1 MHEVKVL
8 APATVSNVV
17 CGFDCLGFALAKPFD
32 EITVRRIEERVVR
45 IRHLDNF
52 GLPTDPQKNVAGV
65 ALLAMVSSADL
76 DFGFE
81 IEITKGIKPG
91 SGIGSSAAS
100 SCGAVVAANRILDD
114 RFTKRELVGFA
125 MEGERLASGAAHA
138 DNVAPCILGGFTL
151 VRSVAPLDIVS
162 LKFPPLYATVIHPQ
176 IEIRTADARAM
187 LPGDVPL
194 RDAVRQWANLGAFV
208 AALAQGDCSL
218 LARSMED
225 LIVEPVRRLL
235 IPKFDEMKVAS
246 LAAGA
251 LGGGISGSGPSVFM
265 LSETPGTASNVE
277 AALRQV
283 FESTAIDFQLYCSDI
298 SNGGVNVL

>member
-1 MHEVKVL
+1 MHEVSVV

-32 EITVRRIEERVVR
+32 EITVRRIKEPIVR
-45 IRHLDNF
+45 IRHFDDF
-52 GLPTDPQKNVAGV
+52 GLPADPQKNVAGV
-65 ALLAMVSSADL
+65 ALLAMMSAAHL

-114 RFTKRELVGFA
+114 RFTKQELVEFA

-138 DNVAPCILGGFTL
+138 DNVAPCIMGGFTL
-151 VRSVAPLDIVS
+151 VRSIEPLDIVL
-162 LKFPPLYATVIHPQ
+162 LKFPTLYATVIHPQ

-187 LPGDVPL
+187 LPREVPL
-194 RDAVRQWANLGAFV
+194 GDAVRQWANLGAFV
-208 AALAQGDCSL
+208 AGLAQGDLQL

-225 LIVEPVRRLL
+225 IIIEPVRKSL
-235 IPKFDEMKVAS
+235 IPKFDEMKAAS
-246 LAAGA
+246 LSAGA

-265 LSETPGTASNVE
+265 LSETLEVASNVE
-277 AALRQV
+277 TALRRV
-283 FESTAIDFQLYCSDI
+283 FKSTSIDFHIYRSEI
-298 SNGGVNVL
+298 SAGGVKVL